1 MKKNLYQIL
10 GVRQNAPQAAIDSA
24 HAELR
29 AKYQALYDQGNQD
42 ASNELFNIKGAYEI
56 LSKPEK
62 RAAYDEKLAAMQ
74 YQPRAVHLNAKALSN
89 KIVSK
94 SQQGEQTT
102 ESANP
107 RLVKCKTCGH
117 MVSTAAKTCPKC
129 GEKSPASQ
137 PLSWLPIALA
147 VFVFFWITWKVSE
160 PNSSAPSSATRADS
174 ILNELAEYGRN
185 VAGTTED
192 GAIHYS
198 AVWPTTTKPIRA
210 YKMDFETNHQ
220 ALMSAQVT
228 QNGDTE
234 YWSNRGRTE
243 VWQAK
248 FCTVNLMSIMRK
260 YGIGMVSGDL
270 KNKSGET
277 QSVAVCAG

>member
-10 GVRQNAPQAAIDSA
+10 GVRQNVSQDAIDSA
-24 HAELR
+24 HAEFR
-29 AKYQALYDQGNQD
+29 AKYQALYDRGDQD
-42 ASNELFNIKGAYEI
+42 ASNELFNINGAYEI

-74 YQPRAVHLNAKALSN
+74 YQPRAVHLNVKAQSN
-89 KIVSK
+89 QTVSK
-94 SQQGEQTT
+94 SQQVDQETGV
-102 ESANP
+102 ANT
-107 RLVKCKTCGH
+107 RLVECKTCGH
-117 MVSTAAKTCPKC
+117 MVSMAAKTCPKC
-129 GEKSPASQ
+129 GEKKPAPQ

-147 VFVFFWITWKVSE
+147 VFVFFWITWKASE
-160 PNSSAPSSATRADS
+160 PNSSASSSSVRVDS
-174 ILNELAEYGRN
+174 VLNELAEYGRN

-198 AVWPTTTKPIRA
+198 AVWPTTTEPIRA

-220 ALMSAQVT
+220 ALMSDRVAQS
-228 QNGDTE
+228 GDTE

-243 VWQAK
+243 VWKAK
-248 FCTVNLMSIMRK
+248 FCTVNLMGIMRK
-260 YGIGMVSGDL
+260 HGIGMVSGDL

-277 QSVAVCAG
+277 QSMAVCTG